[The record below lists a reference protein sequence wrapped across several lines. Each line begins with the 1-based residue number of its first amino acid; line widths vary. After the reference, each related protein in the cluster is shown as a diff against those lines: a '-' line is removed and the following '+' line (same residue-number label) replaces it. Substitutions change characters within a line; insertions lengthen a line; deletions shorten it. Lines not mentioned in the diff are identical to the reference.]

1 MLSLL
6 SNYNAGS
13 MRVIGTIS
21 ALYPAAIG
29 PERRYTYLTD
39 DQHQAVACFVEALPR
54 LVTLCTEDS
63 KRVSRALRNY
73 WGRFVNGCPRI
84 HLP

>member
-6 SNYNAGS
+6 SNYDPAS

-21 ALYPAAIG
+21 ALYPVAIG

-39 DQHQAVACFVEALPR
+39 DQHQAVASFVEALPAWLR
-54 LVTLCTEDS
+54 LAQKTPSVFRGHYATTGDGL
-63 KRVSRALRNY
+63 
-73 WGRFVNGCPRI
+73 
-84 HLP
+84 